1 MIKIGILGAIG
12 SGKTFV
18 SKQFGLP
25 VFNADKEV
33 LKIYKKNKICFKK
46 IKNKFDK
53 YQLTFPLKKKDLGK
67 IILDNN
73 KNIKELNKI
82 VHPLVRKE
90 INFFYKKNKYKKAV
104 VLDIPLL
111 LENNIYDK
119 NFILV
124 FVDSNKKQIFRRLKK
139 RKNYNS
145 KIFKILQKIQ
155 LPVEFKRKKSDYI
168 IKNNFIKS
176 SLKKNVKLLKKNL
189 FNK

>member
-1 MIKIGILGAIG
+1 M
-12 SGKTFV
+12 
-18 SKQFGLP
+18 
-25 VFNADKEV
+25 
-33 LKIYKKNKICFKK
+33 
-46 IKNKFDK
+46 
-53 YQLTFPLKKKDLGK
+53 
-67 IILDNN
+67 
-73 KNIKELNKI
+73 
-82 VHPLVRKE
+82 HPLVRKE

-124 FVDSNKKQIFRRLKK
+124 FVDSNKKQILRRLKK

-189 FNK
+189 FNKWKK

>member
-90 INFFYKKNKYKKAV
+90 INFFYKKNKCKKAV

-124 FVDSNKKQIFRRLKK
+124 FVDSNKKQILRRLKK

>member
-67 IILDNN
+67 IILDND

-90 INFFYKKNKYKKAV
+90 INFFYKKINIKK
-104 VLDIPLL
+104 L
-111 LENNIYDK
+111 
-119 NFILV
+119 
-124 FVDSNKKQIFRRLKK
+124 
-139 RKNYNS
+139 
-145 KIFKILQKIQ
+145 
-155 LPVEFKRKKSDYI
+155 
-168 IKNNFIKS
+168 
-176 SLKKNVKLLKKNL
+176 
-189 FNK
+189 

>member
-1 MIKIGILGAIG
+1 M
-12 SGKTFV
+12 
-18 SKQFGLP
+18 
-25 VFNADKEV
+25 
-33 LKIYKKNKICFKK
+33 
-46 IKNKFDK
+46 NKFDK
-53 YQLTFPLKKKDLGK
+53 YQLTFPLKKDLGK

-73 KNIKELNKI
+73 KNITELNKV

-90 INFFYKKNKYKKAV
+90 INFFYKKNKYKKIV

-111 LENNIYDK
+111 LENNIFDK

-124 FVDSNKKQIFRRLKK
+124 FVDSNKKQILKRLKK

-155 LPVEFKRKKSDYI
+155 LPVEFKRKKKDYI

-176 SLKKNVKLLKKNL
+176 SIKKNVKLLKKNL

>member
-46 IKNKFDK
+46 IKNKFYK

-124 FVDSNKKQIFRRLKK
+124 FVDSNKKQILRRLKK

>member
-124 FVDSNKKQIFRRLKK
+124 FVDSNKKQILKRLKK

>member
-124 FVDSNKKQIFRRLKK
+124 FVDSNKKQILKRLKK

-155 LPVEFKRKKSDYI
+155 LPIEFKRKKSDYI

>member
-124 FVDSNKKQIFRRLKK
+124 FVDSNKKQILRRLKK

>member
-67 IILDNN
+67 IILDND

-124 FVDSNKKQIFRRLKK
+124 FVDSNKKQILKRLKK